1 MCGPSEFQIGILQLH
16 NVAQPLYEFMIDYP
30 AQSGSDNAS
39 TRCGRHGELE
49 LSREAQFWCVRR
61 GEIVWVQLLEVVGN
75 IFDRFITSSLLLR
88 GKQQVMNDV
97 VQHLSLIHIS

>member
-1 MCGPSEFQIGILQLH
+1 MGQVVSCIAKHGSRVAEPSVCGPSEFQIGILQLH

-49 LSREAQFWCVRR
+49 LSREAQFRCVRR

-75 IFDRFITSSLLLR
+75 VSVSYT
-88 GKQQVMNDV
+88 
-97 VQHLSLIHIS
+97 H